1 MSILG
6 GRAEAGPMQP
16 GPAQPGSPA
25 GAGGRSQLS
34 AGVSIVGEFSA
45 PGHVELAGRIE
56 GRVNAA
62 SVGIAPL
69 GEIRGEVRAAAVG
82 VKGTFE
88 GTLSGGAV
96 RLHATARVSGTVLYD
111 TISIE
116 SGAEVTATFQRAPA
130 REE

>member
-6 GRAEAGPMQP
+6 GRAEAGPVP
-16 GPAQPGSPA
+16 PAPTAGS
-25 GAGGRSQLS
+25 GGRSQLS

-56 GRVNAA
+56 GRVNAD
-62 SVGIAPL
+62 SVVIEPQ

-116 SGAEVTATFQRAPA
+116 SGAEVTATFHRAPPQ
-130 REE
+130 EE